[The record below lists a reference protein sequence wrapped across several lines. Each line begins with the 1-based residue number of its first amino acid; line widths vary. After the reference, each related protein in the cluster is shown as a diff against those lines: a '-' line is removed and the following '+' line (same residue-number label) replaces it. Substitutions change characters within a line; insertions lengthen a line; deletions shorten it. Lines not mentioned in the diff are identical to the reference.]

1 MADKIIHEVGSQE
14 TTDDTVNERDTPK
27 DKPDSCEDSSVDQK
41 VEMFECAICLQ
52 SCIHPVKL
60 PCQHIF
66 CFLCVKGVANQS
78 KRCAMCRQEIPPS
91 FLETPTLLSVQDLEN
106 ELVFEDGY
114 QWFYEGRNGWW
125 QFDSRTSVDLETAFK
140 GGETRCEVLIAGFL
154 YIVDFEHMIQMRH
167 SDPSRRRRIKRDF
180 STIPKKGIAGI
191 RLPVERTDEEVAETS
206 VTVENASDFH
216 ISWAEVAAEVSAVAL
231 VRSQQR
237 QADRRPKNTSIP
249 TTPTNT
255 PQTPGLSPGNQS
267 SENSVPSSPGRSDQ
281 DGNLEHSLA
290 EAIHNL
296 RVNTTTSAGQNQP
309 TVIVTSQRN
318 PRPAVVRPH
327 RTLSEGTLTENLT
340 EGETL

>member
-1 MADKIIHEVGSQE
+1 CH
-14 TTDDTVNERDTPK
+14 TVTVPVVTKRIFDVFVYV
-27 DKPDSCEDSSVDQK
+27 DSSVDQK
-41 VEMFECAICLQ
+41 LETFECAICLQ

-154 YIVDFEHMIQMRH
+154 YIVDFEHMIQMRR

-191 RLPVERTDEEVAETS
+191 RLPPVERTATDDEIAETENS
-206 VTVENASDFH
+206 VTIENASDFP
-216 ISWAEVAAEVSAVAL
+216 ISWAEVAVEVTAVAL

-281 DGNLEHSLA
+281 DLEHSLA

-296 RVNTTTSAGQNQP
+296 RVNGTAGAGQNQP

-318 PRPAVVRPH
+318 ARPTVVRPH
-327 RTLSEGTLTENLT
+327 RTLSEGTLTGNLA
-340 EGETL
+340 EEETL